1 MYGIFPAKL
10 FAGAHQRLA
19 IYIVQKRL
27 DQSALHLEDLHLP
40 LYASRYYRWLE
51 QFRLYLFGV
60 VEYADVT
67 RMSFPNSIPR
77 IHSKIE
83 KRIWEKLTQFSILG
97 RQLGSN
103 RDSRT
108 IYFHNARLYWIRAM
122 NFVPYFWNERDG
134 EKISTQLKPLYL
146 ATALDASAVCA
157 TLNSS
162 LFYWWY
168 VVISDCRHVNLRE
181 IQNFPIGLAQMDDAI
196 KRRLS
201 VLTDELM
208 ADLKLHSQRKER
220 NQKTTGL
227 VVYDGFYPRHSK
239 PIMDKID
246 CVLAKH
252 YSFTTEELDFVI
264 NYCIKLRMGLGER
277 KE

>member
-1 MYGIFPAKL
+1 
-10 FAGAHQRLA
+10 
-19 IYIVQKRL
+19 
-27 DQSALHLEDLHLP
+27 
-40 LYASRYYRWLE
+40 
-51 QFRLYLFGV
+51 
-60 VEYADVT
+60 
-67 RMSFPNSIPR
+67 
-77 IHSKIE
+77 
-83 KRIWEKLTQFSILG
+83 
-97 RQLGSN
+97 
-103 RDSRT
+103 
-108 IYFHNARLYWIRAM
+108 M

-181 IQNFPIGLAQMDDAI
+181 IQNFPIGLAEMDDAI

-227 VVYDGFYPRHSK
+227 VVYDGFYPCHSK

-246 CVLAKH
+246 CVLAKN
-252 YSFTTEELDFVI
+252 YRFTTEELDFII
-264 NYCIKLRMGLGER
+264 NYCIKLRMGGWASAKNDQDKSEKIRLPILLVHARLEKIWSVK